1 MVFPMAKSSKN
12 GNPVNNLV
20 SVMKKLRSE
29 NGCPWDREQTHKT
42 LKKYLIEESAEL
54 MDSIDDE
61 DDQGICEELGDLLM
75 HIVFHSQ
82 IAEEK
87 GSFTF
92 KDVAEGITE
101 KMIRRHPHVF
111 ADRKAPDSQSV
122 IKMWDEIKKTEK
134 KSKKVL
140 RNSILDGVPRHM
152 PSLLRAHE
160 IQRKAA
166 KVGFDWSSS
175 DQIIEKIE
183 EEISELKDAVRS
195 GSESEINE
203 EIGDLI
209 FSVVNLARYR
219 NTESAEEIIN
229 STIQKFERR
238 FRYIEEKLAD
248 DNNTPERSSLEEM
261 EKLWDEAKKKGL

>member
-1 MVFPMAKSSKN
+1 MTKSIKN
-12 GNPVNNLV
+12 ENPVSELV
-20 SVMKKLRSE
+20 SVMKRLRSE
-29 NGCPWDREQTHKT
+29 TGCPWDREQTHKT
-42 LKKYLIEESAEL
+42 LKKYLVEESSEL
-54 MDSIDDE
+54 MDSIDDN

-92 KDVAEGITE
+92 NDVAEGITE

-111 ADRKAPDSQSV
+111 ADRKASDSAAV
-122 IKMWDEIKKTEK
+122 IKMWDDIKKTEK
-134 KSKKVL
+134 ENKKIK

-166 KVGFDWSSS
+166 KAGFDWSNSA
-175 DQIIEKIE
+175 QIIEKIE
-183 EEISELKDAVRS
+183 EEIGELKDAVRN
-195 GSESEINE
+195 GSESDING
-203 EIGDLI
+203 EIGDLL

-229 STIQKFERR
+229 GTIQKFERR
-238 FRYIEEKLAD
+238 FRYIEEKLAE
-248 DNNTPERSSLEEM
+248 DNKSPEGSSLEVM
-261 EKLWDEAKKKGL
+261 EKLWNEAKVKGL

>member
-1 MVFPMAKSSKN
+1 MAKSLKN
-12 GNPVNNLV
+12 ENPVDKLI

-29 NGCPWDREQTHKT
+29 KGCPWDREQTHRS

-54 MDSIDDE
+54 MDSIDDN

-92 KDVAEGITE
+92 MDVAEGITE

-111 ADRKAPDSQSV
+111 ADRKVHDSAAV
-122 IKMWDEIKKTEK
+122 IKMWDDIKKTEK
-134 KSKKVL
+134 KNKNIKRKSV
-140 RNSILDGVPRHM
+140 LDGVPRHL

-160 IQRKAA
+160 VQKKAA
-166 KVGFDWSSS
+166 KVGFDWSNS

-183 EEISELKDAVRS
+183 EEVGELKDAVRNGNES
-195 GSESEINE
+195 DISEET
-203 EIGDLI
+203 GDLL

-219 NTESAEEIIN
+219 NSESAEEIIGR
-229 STIQKFERR
+229 TIQKFERR
-238 FRYIEEKLAD
+238 FRYMEKKLAEND
-248 DNNTPERSSLEEM
+248 KTPRKFSWRDGEIM
-261 EKLWDEAKKKGL
+261 G

>member
-1 MVFPMAKSSKN
+1 MTKSLKN
-12 GNPVNNLV
+12 ENPVNDLV

-29 NGCPWDREQTHKT
+29 QGCPWDREQTHKS
-42 LKKYLIEESAEL
+42 LKKYLIEESSEL
-54 MDSIDDE
+54 MDSIDDN

-111 ADRKAPDSQSV
+111 ADRIASDSDAV
-122 IKMWDEIKKTEK
+122 VKMWDEIKKTEK
-134 KSKKVL
+134 KSKK
-140 RNSILDGVPRHM
+140 RNSVLDGVPRHL

-160 IQRKAA
+160 IQKKAA
-166 KVGFDWSSS
+166 KVGFDWSNSA
-175 DQIIEKIE
+175 QIIEKIE
-183 EEISELKDAVRS
+183 EEIEELKDAVRN
-195 GSESEINE
+195 GNESEITE
-203 EIGDLI
+203 EIGDLL
-209 FSVVNLARYR
+209 FSVVNLARFR

-229 STIQKFERR
+229 RTIQKFERR
-238 FRYIEEKLAD
+238 FRYIEEKLAE
-248 DNNTPERSSLEEM
+248 NNKTPEGSSLEEM
-261 EKLWDEAKKKGL
+261 EQLWNESKMNGL